1 MMAQRNSFIN
11 GIGLTEANLL
21 IHLLNNDDTDDDNQ
35 LNLVKHYA
43 YYREK
48 EFSKC
53 CQAKRAC
60 LYSVETFKALTQN
73 LMSSAH
79 LSTVNTHNPIS
90 AILLQECWIDDSAID
105 SLAMFN
111 LKDYNMVYQTN
122 IHTTIL
128 IYIHKQFKYT
138 LIDTINQNATGW
150 EYLCVEM
157 SHRTPHFQKYLFCNV
172 YRKPGEIV
180 DEMNGFL
187 VEFSTLLQKV
197 KNLNKLSYIC
207 GDYNIDLLK
216 LKVNPR
222 FGEFFDHI
230 ISSRFFPKITL
241 PTRFSDQSA
250 TLIDNVF
257 STNIEEKEVSGILL
271 NHISDYQL
279 LFTYIENLSYI
290 EKVSKFI
297 NIQKT
302 DPLSVDNF
310 INELREDNIYD
321 RMHQP
326 LDTNPNDSYEIF
338 ITHFQLA
345 KDKHLPMKSVR
356 YQKRKH
362 KKSKWMTTGILN
374 SINTKDGL
382 YKTLLKTGTNNDDY
396 RVAKANFKRYR
407 DILRNSIK
415 RAKMLYYKRTFN
427 LYQNDVKKLGH
438 LSKRLYNR
446 KKRQELPIEFIWN
459 DRIISD
465 LDEIAN
471 KFNTYFINIGHSL
484 SEQIHATRS
493 SDEYLNNR
501 TNTVIQIIKKYLVL
515 PESLWETVMTQYSRL
530 KQTWQLIINICI
542 HSECKHLTYRSATIC

>member
-1 MMAQRNSFIN
+1 
-11 GIGLTEANLL
+11 
-21 IHLLNNDDTDDDNQ
+21 
-35 LNLVKHYA
+35 
-43 YYREK
+43 
-48 EFSKC
+48 
-53 CQAKRAC
+53 
-60 LYSVETFKALTQN
+60 
-73 LMSSAH
+73 MS
-79 LSTVNTHNPIS
+79 
-90 AILLQECWIDDSAID
+90 
-105 SLAMFN
+105 
-111 LKDYNMVYQTN
+111 Y
-122 IHTTIL
+122 
-128 IYIHKQFKYT
+128 
-138 LIDTINQNATGW
+138 
-150 EYLCVEM
+150 
-157 SHRTPHFQKYLFCNV
+157 RTPHSQKYLLCNV

-180 DEMNGFL
+180 DEMNAFFA
-187 VEFSTLLQKV
+187 EFSTLLQKV

-230 ISSRFFPKITL
+230 ISSGFFPKITL
-241 PTRFSDQSA
+241 PTRFSDQST
-250 TLIDNVF
+250 TLIDNIF
-257 STNIEEKEVSGILL
+257 SANIEEKEVSGILL
-271 NHISDYQL
+271 NHISDHQL
-279 LFTYIENLSYI
+279 LLTYIENLSYI
-290 EKVSKFI
+290 EKVPKFI

-345 KDKHLPMKSVR
+345 KNKHLPMKSVR

-362 KKSKWMTTGILN
+362 KKSKWMTTSILN

-396 RVAKANFKRYR
+396 RVAKANFKRYK

-427 LYQNDVKKLGH
+427 LYQNDVKKTWTLIKET
-438 LSKRLYNR
+438 LQQ

-459 DRIISD
+459 DRIITD
-465 LDEIAN
+465 LYEIAN

-484 SEQIHATRS
+484 SEQIHASRS
-493 SDEYLNNR
+493 SDEYFNNR
-501 TNTVIQIIKKYLVL
+501 TNTVFNFTEVSEECIASIIKNMKLKPSTGYDNLSNKLIKSAKDVLIKPLTLLMNQIIHTGEF
-515 PESLWETVMTQYSRL
+515 P
-530 KQTWQLIINICI
+530 KQ
-542 HSECKHLTYRSATIC
+542 

>member
-1 MMAQRNSFIN
+1 MF
-11 GIGLTEANLL
+11 LLL
-21 IHLLNNDDTDDDNQ
+21 IKAFLNLSQHNQHNQ
-35 LNLVKHYA
+35 LHLVKHSA
-43 YYREK
+43 YYGENK
-48 EFSKC
+48 FSKLLSSKAGMSILSGNIQSINAKFDEFSSFVD
-53 CQAKRAC
+53 R
-60 LYSVETFKALTQN
+60 
-73 LMSSAH
+73 
-79 LSTVNTHNPIS
+79 VNTHNPIS

-111 LKDYNMVYQTN
+111 LKNYNMVYQTSRCCR
-122 IHTTIL
+122 HGGLL

-138 LIDTINQNATGW
+138 LIDTINEDATGW
-150 EYLCVEM
+150 EYLCVDM
-157 SHRTPHFQKYLFCNV
+157 SHRTPHSQKYLLCNV

-180 DEMNGFL
+180 DEMNAFL
-187 VEFSTLLQKV
+187 AEFSTLLQKV

-230 ISSRFFPKITL
+230 ISSGFFPKITQ

-271 NHISDYQL
+271 NHISDHQL

-290 EKVSKFI
+290 EKVPKFI

-302 DPLSVDNF
+302 DPFSVDNF
-310 INELREDNIYD
+310 INELREDNIYH

-326 LDTNPNDSYEIF
+326 LDTDPNDIYEIF

-427 LYQNDVKKLGH
+427 LYQNDVKKTWTLIKET
-438 LSKRLYNR
+438 LQQ
-446 KKRQELPIEFIWN
+446 KK
-459 DRIISD
+459 
-465 LDEIAN
+465 
-471 KFNTYFINIGHSL
+471 G
-484 SEQIHATRS
+484 RS
-493 SDEYLNNR
+493 F
-501 TNTVIQIIKKYLVL
+501 
-515 PESLWETVMTQYSRL
+515 P
-530 KQTWQLIINICI
+530 
-542 HSECKHLTYRSATIC
+542 